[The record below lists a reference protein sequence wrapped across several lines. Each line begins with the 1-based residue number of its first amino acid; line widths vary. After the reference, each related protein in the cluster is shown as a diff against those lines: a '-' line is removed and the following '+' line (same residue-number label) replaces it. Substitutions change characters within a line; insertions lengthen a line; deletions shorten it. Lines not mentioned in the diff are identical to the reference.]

1 MADSIISYEDLIG
14 QDDTFDVIFQNIDQ
28 LKKELV
34 ELAQMQKSQL
44 GLINPNDEEAVRNAT
59 KEVQNLTNAMKKL
72 ETEEKK
78 AQKTKKKS
86 NDLTNEELIA
96 REKQKIANRERIQV
110 AKQMAILQSKES
122 GEIEKLRAKLSLTT
136 LQWKKLTK
144 EELNNTKKGKNL
156 IKTKKDLTNQLKKLE
171 KQTGDNRR
179 NVGNYTAAL
188 GKMGKMAAGIFIG
201 RGLAQG
207 IRKMGAALGK
217 LVEKNKDS
225 SASAKSL
232 SESFEKVGTILE
244 KLGLFVIEV
253 IAGPLQ
259 ALISGFQTFASA
271 VLGIDLSA
279 KKASEGVRELQIEF
293 NAEIETLKR
302 GNLSNEARKQLID
315 DINKKYKDY
324 LPNLLTEKST
334 LDEITA
340 AQNSANAAMEKKIL
354 LLASEEMMVDI
365 TKKRLELTRE
375 QIGLEQTANKT
386 TAEATKQNDRL
397 AAAMEG
403 ADVRMQEAGIT
414 AQRNAADANNSAQT
428 ALRLNKEKLAQLDE
442 EKKSIKDI
450 LAAQGLSSKD
460 FLGLEKKKTEAAKKT
475 RKAAAKVYKDNEA
488 QRIAAVESL
497 QAKIE
502 KLEASNEEDKTER
515 LLALEDVRFQ
525 ALQRQRKKDFEKF
538 KQLLIDQEANE
549 LAFYGEGSAELI
561 AFQKFAGEELLRVEA
576 ITQKLSEEQLQASEN
591 KKLQIIKTA
600 NDKREA
606 AATKTVKKA
615 QNIVKK
621 QTAKDE
627 KLILDSIKQIDGEQ
641 EKADKNKE
649 ERLKKKADMEKQ
661 LMEGIQQTAEKV
673 GAAIVDTFNKQAEGA
688 ASLVEQQSAAVETQR
703 ERAEQGLSNTLKFEQ
718 EQLAQREAER
728 IRAEKKAKQ
737 AAELVALFNLV
748 SAYAAS
754 GDSNALARGL
764 VDWSLLKALSEGFE
778 EGGYTGSGSSNSD
791 VAGLVHKN
799 EYVVTADDVKRYGL
813 TGRAGGDFGEA
824 MSDYFYSPLQRNM
837 YLDQKGRFNDGLN
850 SPANTFSRLE
860 NEVRAMRRA
869 FEDMPKNDFDIMQ
882 MTDYFVEISKRVTS
896 NRMTNI
902 SKQRK
907 RL

>member
-156 IKTKKDLTNQLKKLE
+156 IKTKRDLTNQLKKLE

-179 NVGNYTAAL
+179 NVGNYASSL
-188 GKMGKMAAGIFIG
+188 GKLGKVAAGVFIG
-201 RGLAQG
+201 RGIGQAIRNIGRAMGNLIEQNKEANPELQKMSDNFVGLKASVSNIGVSILNTLAPAINWILG
-207 IRKMGAALGK
+207 KLSLLPAVFSGVGAALGVIK
-217 LVEKNKDS
+217 EKFTD
-225 SASAKSL
+225 
-232 SESFEKVGTILE
+232 
-244 KLGLFVIEV
+244 
-253 IAGPLQ
+253 
-259 ALISGFQTFASA
+259 TFASA
-271 VLGIDLSA
+271 RISIGRLIVEAKLLISPFDVESLIKRKKLEEEQTALLVRQYSTRKGIAEAFNDAFKASKEQIIVDKENAILAKKKEESA
-279 KKASEGVRELQIEF
+279 KKTADRLKEQNALLKKQEKLQKDIDARIKAIASLQMQIEM
-293 NAEIETLKR
+293 AE
-302 GNLSNEARKQLID
+302 
-315 DINKKYKDY
+315 
-324 LPNLLTEKST
+324 
-334 LDEITA
+334 
-340 AQNSANAAMEKKIL
+340 AQNI
-354 LLASEEMMVDI
+354 
-365 TKKRLELTRE
+365 
-375 QIGLEQTANKT
+375 
-386 TAEATKQNDRL
+386 
-397 AAAMEG
+397 
-403 ADVRMQEAGIT
+403 
-414 AQRNAADANNSAQT
+414 
-428 ALRLNKEKLAQLDE
+428 
-442 EKKSIKDI
+442 
-450 LAAQGLSSKD
+450 
-460 FLGLEKKKTEAAKKT
+460 
-475 RKAAAKVYKDNEA
+475 
-488 QRIAAVESL
+488 
-497 QAKIE
+497 
-502 KLEASNEEDKTER
+502 EDKTER
-515 LLALEDVRFQ
+515 LLALEDLRFK
-525 ALQRQRKKDFEKF
+525 ALQQKREKNF
-538 KQLLIDQEANE
+538 DAFLKLQENQEKTLIDI
-549 LAFYGEGSAELI
+549 YGENSAEVI
-561 AFQKFAGEELLRVEA
+561 AFRDESAKEALKVEA
-576 ITQKLSEEQLQASEN
+576 DNQRLSEEQLQASEN
-591 KKLQIIKTA
+591 KKLQIIK
-600 NDKREA
+600 DKMSA
-606 AATKTVKKA
+606 ARKIVKDA
-615 QNIVKK
+615 QKLVKK
-621 QTAKDE
+621 QTEEDE
-627 KLILDSIKQIDGEQ
+627 KLILDSIKSIDGEQ
-641 EKADKNKE
+641 EKVDKKRQ

-661 LMEGIQQTAEKV
+661 LMEGIQKTAEKV
-673 GAAIVDTFNKQAEGA
+673 GAAIIDTFNKQAEGA

-778 EGGYTGSGSSNSD
+778 EGGYTGAGSSNSD

-837 YLDQKGRFNDGLN
+837 YLDQKGRFNEGLN

>member
-156 IKTKKDLTNQLKKLE
+156 IKTKRDLTNQLKKLE

-179 NVGNYTAAL
+179 NVGNYTKGL
-188 GKMGKMAAGIFIG
+188 GKLGKVAAGVFIG
-201 RGLAQG
+201 RGIGQAIRNIGRAMGNLIEQNKEANPELQKMSDNFVGLKASVSNIGVSILNTLAPAINWILG
-207 IRKMGAALGK
+207 KLSLLPAVFSGVGAALGVIK
-217 LVEKNKDS
+217 EKFTD
-225 SASAKSL
+225 
-232 SESFEKVGTILE
+232 
-244 KLGLFVIEV
+244 
-253 IAGPLQ
+253 
-259 ALISGFQTFASA
+259 TFASA
-271 VLGIDLSA
+271 RISIGRLIVEAKLLISPFDVESLIKRKKLEEEQTALLVRQYSTRKGIAEAFNDAFKASKEQIIVDKENAILAKKKEESA
-279 KKASEGVRELQIEF
+279 KKTADRLKEQNALLKKQEKLQKDIDARIKAIASLQMQIEM
-293 NAEIETLKR
+293 AE
-302 GNLSNEARKQLID
+302 
-315 DINKKYKDY
+315 
-324 LPNLLTEKST
+324 
-334 LDEITA
+334 
-340 AQNSANAAMEKKIL
+340 AQNI
-354 LLASEEMMVDI
+354 
-365 TKKRLELTRE
+365 
-375 QIGLEQTANKT
+375 
-386 TAEATKQNDRL
+386 
-397 AAAMEG
+397 
-403 ADVRMQEAGIT
+403 
-414 AQRNAADANNSAQT
+414 
-428 ALRLNKEKLAQLDE
+428 
-442 EKKSIKDI
+442 
-450 LAAQGLSSKD
+450 
-460 FLGLEKKKTEAAKKT
+460 
-475 RKAAAKVYKDNEA
+475 
-488 QRIAAVESL
+488 
-497 QAKIE
+497 
-502 KLEASNEEDKTER
+502 EDKTER
-515 LLALEDVRFQ
+515 LLALEDLRFK
-525 ALQRQRKKDFEKF
+525 ALQQKREKNF
-538 KQLLIDQEANE
+538 DAFLKLQENQEKTLIDI
-549 LAFYGEGSAELI
+549 YGENSAEVI
-561 AFQKFAGEELLRVEA
+561 AFRDESAKEALKVEA
-576 ITQKLSEEQLQASEN
+576 DNQRLSEEQLQASEN
-591 KKLQIIKTA
+591 KKLQIIK
-600 NDKREA
+600 DKMSA
-606 AATKTVKKA
+606 ARKIVKDA
-615 QNIVKK
+615 QKLVKK
-621 QTAKDE
+621 QTEEDE
-627 KLILDSIKQIDGEQ
+627 KLILDSIKSIDGEQ
-641 EKADKNKE
+641 EKVDKKRQ

-661 LMEGIQQTAEKV
+661 LMEGIQKTAEKV
-673 GAAIVDTFNKQAEGA
+673 GAAIIDTFNKQAEGA

-778 EGGYTGSGSSNSD
+778 EGGYTGAGSSNSD

-837 YLDQKGRFNDGLN
+837 YLDQKGRFNEGLN